1 MSQSDDEAR
10 AAARRRTAA
19 ALAAYKAIPESA
31 KTPVRQPEKY
41 AFPLGLDD
49 FGIPFPDRG
58 GADCAARDPRQ

>member
-10 AAARRRTAA
+10 AAARRRTAAARRRTAA

-49 FGIPFPDRG
+49 FGTPFPNRE
-58 GADCAARDPRQ
+58 GAD